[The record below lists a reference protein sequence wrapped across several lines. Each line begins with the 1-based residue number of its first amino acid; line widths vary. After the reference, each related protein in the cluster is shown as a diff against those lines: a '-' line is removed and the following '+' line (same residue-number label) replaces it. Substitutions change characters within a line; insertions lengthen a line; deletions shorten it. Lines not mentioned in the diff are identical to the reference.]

1 MTCTRRNFLKAA
13 AVGATGL
20 LVSRPAFAGALF
32 NAPIAITVYKTPTCG
47 CCKEWVAHLAK
58 NGFAP
63 KAHDLDDLSETKTT
77 LGVPAA
83 LQSCHT
89 AVIGRYVIEGHVP
102 ADLIKKLIAAKPTNI
117 AGLAVP
123 GMPAGSPGMEM
134 GGRKDPYEVFA
145 FTRDGKRSVYARR

>member
-1 MTCTRRNFLKAA
+1 MSLSRRDWLRAA
-13 AVGATGL
+13 AIGAAGV
-20 LVSRPAFAGALF
+20 LVSRRAFASP
-32 NAPIAITVYKTPTCG
+32 APLDITVYKTPTCG
-47 CCKEWVAHLAK
+47 CCKVWVTHLAK

-63 KAHDLDDLSETKTT
+63 KTHDLPDLTDTKST
-77 LGVPAA
+77 LGVPAD

-102 ADLIKKLIAAKPTNI
+102 ADLITKLVGEKSTTI

-123 GMPAGSPGMEM
+123 GMPVGSPGMEM
-134 GGRKDPYEVFA
+134 GDRKDPYDVIA